1 MGWNLPGFSG
11 LYLLPLPYYEVVVVV
26 VALLPRRSA
35 YYLDPLPCPNRG
47 EPGSCLYE
55 SWPWSKA
62 LCLSALGKAGRFQGA
77 SPGDPTCRQSVY
89 CTSLA
94 CCGSLMRRDKE
105 EVTVAQTLC
114 TMESI
119 GAPLTAAAPWA
130 PLLPTTTRP
139 QPFPGF
145 LVPCPSSLYTLDTE
159 LLEYRQ
165 RLIFL

>member
-11 LYLLPLPYYEVVVVV
+11 LYLLPLPYYEVVVV

-77 SPGDPTCRQSVY
+77 SPGDPTCRQSLY

-130 PLLPTTTRP
+130 VLLPTTTRP